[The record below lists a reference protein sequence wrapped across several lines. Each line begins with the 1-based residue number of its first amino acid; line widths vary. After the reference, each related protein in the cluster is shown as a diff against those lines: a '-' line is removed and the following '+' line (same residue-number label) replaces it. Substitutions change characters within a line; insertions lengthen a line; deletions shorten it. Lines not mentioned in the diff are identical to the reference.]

1 MAVVLSEMAD
11 EIRTQL
17 DTISGSDA
25 RLRQAA
31 LMFVD
36 YWTGHPDHFR
46 LVFMSNDVGRD
57 DVRTFMAEDKTLAHF
72 ALFQDLVGDVMPDA
86 QDVKV
91 KTDTL
96 IAGMIGIALCLNTIA
111 DYPWADAALMVD
123 NLLANVGQ

>member
-57 DVRTFMAEDKTLAHF
+57 DVRTFMAEDK
-72 ALFQDLVGDVMPDA
+72 
-86 QDVKV
+86 
-91 KTDTL
+91 
-96 IAGMIGIALCLNTIA
+96 
-111 DYPWADAALMVD
+111 PWPILPCFRT
-123 NLLANVGQ
+123 LLAT